1 MPAFS
6 KKKYFELAKGFH
18 RRRKNCYK
26 IVIPVVHKKLQ
37 YAYIGRRLKRRDL
50 RKQWI
55 ETIKIAV
62 IIVL

>member
-6 KKKYFELAKGFH
+6 KQKYLELAKGFH

-37 YAYIGRRLKRRDL
+37 YAYIGRRLRRRDF

-55 ETIKIAV
+55 
-62 IIVL
+62 